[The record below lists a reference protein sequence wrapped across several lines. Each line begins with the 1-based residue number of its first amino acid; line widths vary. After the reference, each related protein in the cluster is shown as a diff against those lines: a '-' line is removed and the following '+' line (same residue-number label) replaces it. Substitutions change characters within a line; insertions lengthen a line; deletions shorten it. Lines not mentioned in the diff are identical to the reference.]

1 MSVYIYLI
9 IILVVG
15 VLFFDNRLKP
25 GKIYFIFSVLL
36 LGIIAGLR
44 SENVGHD
51 TANYINIYNAVV
63 SLDFSFLFTTTPYD
77 VLEPGYLL
85 ISWCA
90 GKIGCSAYDFILL
103 ISIFDFVCIGYWI
116 WKNSQSPLF
125 SLMIFYCMFYSFFVT
140 GFRQSI
146 AFAIVVLAYEDIKFR
161 RWKRFGII
169 VFLAFLFHRTALIF
183 IHMYFLPKIKN
194 TNASLLVTLLLFPV
208 IYTFRSLVFP
218 LLTMVSDRFENYQI
232 LNHGDATN
240 YTVLLG
246 LVSVAVFFISK
257 NKPDLPV
264 DFSRNLNCLLISFL
278 IMPFVG
284 LNGSIMR
291 IAMYYTIAIS
301 LLIPQVTSF
310 LPSKSLN
317 STAKIITISVLIYL
331 FVNTVISSPVY
342 KYEFNSYF
350 I

>member
-9 IILVVG
+9 IILVIG
-15 VLFFDNRLKP
+15 VLFFDNRLKS
-25 GKIYFIFSVLL
+25 GKLYFIFSVLL

-51 TANYINIYNAVV
+51 TDNYINIYNAVV
-63 SLDFSFLFTTTPYD
+63 GLDFSFLFKTAPYD

-103 ISIFDFVCIGYWI
+103 ISIFDFICIGYWI

-125 SLMIFYCMFYSFFVT
+125 SLMIFFCMFYSFFVT
-140 GFRQSI
+140 GLRQSI
-146 AFAIVVLAYEDIKFR
+146 AFSIVVLAYEDIELR

-169 VFLAFLFHRTALIF
+169 VFFAFLFHRTALIF
-183 IHMYFLPKIKN
+183 IPMYFLPRIKN
-194 TNASLLVTLLLFPV
+194 IKVSLPVALLLFPI

-218 LLTMVSDRFENYQI
+218 FLTMVSDRFENYQI

-246 LVSVAVFFISK
+246 LVSVTAFFISK
-257 NKPDLPV
+257 NKPNIPE
-264 DFSRNLNCLLISFL
+264 DFSRNLNCLLVSFL

-301 LLIPQVTSF
+301 LLIPQVVSF
-310 LPSKSLN
+310 LPNKFLN
-317 STAKIITISVLIYL
+317 NTAKIITISVLIYL
-331 FVNTVISSPVY
+331 FAITVISSPVY
-342 KYEFNSYF
+342 EYEFNPY
-350 I
+350 II

>member
-1 MSVYIYLI
+1 MSVYICLI
-9 IILVVG
+9 VVLVIG
-15 VLFFDNRLKP
+15 VFFFDNRLKS
-25 GKIYFIFSVLL
+25 GKIYFVFSVFF
-36 LGIIAGLR
+36 LGVIAGVR

-63 SLDFSFLFTTTPYD
+63 SLEFSFLFTTAPYS

-90 GKIGCSAYDFILL
+90 GKIGCSAYDFILF

-116 WKNSQSPLF
+116 WKNSQLPLF
-125 SLMIFYCMFYSFFVT
+125 SLMIFFCMFYSFFVT
-140 GFRQSI
+140 GLRQSI

-169 VFLAFLFHRTALIF
+169 VFLAFLFHRTALVF
-183 IHMYFLPKIKN
+183 IPMYFLTKIKN
-194 TNASLLVTLLLFPV
+194 INASLFVALLLFPV

-232 LNHGDATN
+232 LNHGDAVN

-246 LVSVAVFFISK
+246 LVSVVSFLISK
-257 NKPDLPV
+257 NKSDHSV
-264 DFSRNLNCLLISFL
+264 DFYRNLNCLLISFL

-301 LLIPQVTSF
+301 LLMPQVVSF
-310 LPSKSLN
+310 LPNNFLN
-317 STAKIITISVLIYL
+317 STAKIITIFVLIYL
-331 FVNTVISSPVY
+331 FVNTVILSPVY
-342 KYEFNSYF
+342 KYEFNTYF